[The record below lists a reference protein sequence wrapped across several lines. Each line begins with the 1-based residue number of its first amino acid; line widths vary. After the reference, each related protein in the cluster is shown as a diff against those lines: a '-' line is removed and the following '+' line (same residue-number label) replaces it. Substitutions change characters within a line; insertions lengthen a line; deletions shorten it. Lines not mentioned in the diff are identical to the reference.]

1 MTIDSERDM
10 FERKLQELYRLER
23 ELEDAQ
29 ARLADEA
36 VDERLEEFFMGHRR
50 DTEDQI
56 GRLEELFDA
65 VNAEPEDRPETVLQD
80 LLAERRA
87 YLTDTTHRDSQDLL
101 DAEVARAIERLEITL
116 LETLLELGDRLD
128 LPPDAIEPLR
138 ESKRE
143 AENALETLGPA
154 SA

>member
-1 MTIDSERDM
+1 MTIDSERDL
-10 FERKLQELYRLER
+10 FERKLRELYRLER

-36 VDERLEEFFMGHRR
+36 IDEGLEEFFMAHRR
-50 DTEDQI
+50 DTEDQVV
-56 GRLEELFDA
+56 RLEDLFGA
-65 VNAEPEDRPETVLQD
+65 INAEPEDRPETVLQE
-80 LLAERRA
+80 LLAEREA
-87 YLTDTTHRDSQDLL
+87 YRSDTTHRGSQDVL
-101 DAEVARAIERLEITL
+101 DAEIARAIERLEITL

-128 LPPDAIEPLR
+128 LPPEAMDPLR

-143 AENALETLGPA
+143 AEDALDSLGTA